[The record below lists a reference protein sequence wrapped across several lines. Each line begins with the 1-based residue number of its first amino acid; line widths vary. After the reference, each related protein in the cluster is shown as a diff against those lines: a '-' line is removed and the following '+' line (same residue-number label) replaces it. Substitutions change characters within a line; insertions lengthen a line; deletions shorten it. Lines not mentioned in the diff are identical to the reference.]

1 MKLLQILPALAI
13 LTVSFNSVKAQEA
26 PKGFEK
32 GKIILADGTVVSGFV
47 KEKIRSN
54 ASVTVIT
61 EGNNKKKNYSGND
74 LLSAEVGADKFI
86 CIKGDFFKIINDGG
100 LKFVQKASDA
110 SNKPIYNGNQAV
122 FANGTE
128 GQPGDYFIYNNGT
141 RQLKLVTKK
150 TITAISG
157 ECFAGCDTA
166 IAKAKAVNNDIAE
179 VGEAVTLY
187 NNNCKLN

>member
-13 LTVSFNSVKAQEA
+13 LAVSFSSLKAQEA

-32 GKIILADGTVVSGFV
+32 GKVVLTDGSVVSGYV

-54 ASVTVIT
+54 ASVTVIG
-61 EGNNKKKNYSGND
+61 EGNKKKNYSGNE
-74 LLSAEVGADKFI
+74 LLSAEVGEDKFI
-86 CIKGDFFKIINDGG
+86 CLKGDFFKIINDGG

-110 SNKPIYNGNQAV
+110 SDKPIYNGNQAV

-150 TITAISG
+150 TITAITG

-166 IAKAKAVNNDIAE
+166 IAKAKTVTGDIAE